1 MFNKTIYSLSLTT
14 TSVDKLYSSN
24 DLDLY
29 NNKNVSY
36 TRLKNIIDIL
46 DFCIMIVENCKG
58 TIIDI
63 DMKDNYLNLFKE
75 YCKEYKN
82 FKESLNSEFLDF
94 IKEKNSS
101 VRGLNDM

>member
-82 FKESLNSEFLDF
+82 FK
-94 IKEKNSS
+94 
-101 VRGLNDM
+101 